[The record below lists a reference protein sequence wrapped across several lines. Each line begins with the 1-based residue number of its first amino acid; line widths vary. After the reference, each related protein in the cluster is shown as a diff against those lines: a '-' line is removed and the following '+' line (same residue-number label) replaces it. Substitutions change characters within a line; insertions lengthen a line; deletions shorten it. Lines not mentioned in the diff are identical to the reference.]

1 MDDRRTMLFI
11 TEDVLERESV
21 EGRGGT
27 GGVGLYMENGEE
39 QENPIN
45 VRLNPILL
53 YVNNVTNYYDRC

>member
-39 QENPIN
+39 
-45 VRLNPILL
+45 
-53 YVNNVTNYYDRC
+53 